1 MLIYYALKYLLIKSH
16 GVTRQNLRS
25 KNPDWIRTL
34 WQVFFLL
41 PDQNRACS
49 KMKSA
54 QWGFSFKKSNIHF

>member
-34 WQVFFLL
+34 WQVFFYCQTKIGLVV
-41 PDQNRACS
+41 
-49 KMKSA
+49 K
-54 QWGFSFKKSNIHF
+54 